1 MKRKKIFMIVAVIAV
16 IVTLGGT
23 TAAGFVKANKYK
35 TNLEYNYKRAMSDL
49 SSCVSNIQTTL
60 NKAVYANT
68 PTQQNGLAAKLMRE
82 TSMAKAALAVLPI
95 KDNSVDNITKFIT
108 QVGDFSM
115 SMSNKISSGQKITAE
130 EYNIMKGLEEYA
142 KTLQAGFQDIK
153 GDIDYEKLSEKFT
166 KSAEDFTNFPSL
178 IYDGPFSDHI
188 GQKKPRL
195 TQGKGTIPQGNAQNI
210 AADFL
215 NTTQDSITHTQ
226 DTAGGLPTYNF
237 TGNDGRIR
245 ISVTKEGGFVS
256 TMDNSRSVTEEKLK
270 HEEAFTIAQNFLK
283 SRGLMNMKESYY
295 IISDGICT
303 INFAYYKNDIIFY
316 PDLIKVSVALDDGE
330 IVRFNATGY
339 IMNHYDRNVTAKI
352 SADAAQ
358 LSVSPK
364 LKVKKRELAL
374 IPTPG
379 LSEVL
384 CYEFLCDGS
393 SNDRVLVYINATTGY
408 EEQILILESTDNGVL
423 TQ

>member
-1 MKRKKIFMIVAVIAV
+1 
-16 IVTLGGT
+16 
-23 TAAGFVKANKYK
+23 
-35 TNLEYNYKRAMSDL
+35 
-49 SSCVSNIQTTL
+49 
-60 NKAVYANT
+60 
-68 PTQQNGLAAKLMRE
+68 
-82 TSMAKAALAVLPI
+82 
-95 KDNSVDNITKFIT
+95 
-108 QVGDFSM
+108 
-115 SMSNKISSGQKITAE
+115 
-130 EYNIMKGLEEYA
+130 
-142 KTLQAGFQDIK
+142 
-153 GDIDYEKLSEKFT
+153 
-166 KSAEDFTNFPSL
+166 
-178 IYDGPFSDHI
+178 
-188 GQKKPRL
+188 
-195 TQGKGTIPQGNAQNI
+195 
-210 AADFL
+210 
-215 NTTQDSITHTQ
+215 
-226 DTAGGLPTYNF
+226 
-237 TGNDGRIR
+237 
-245 ISVTKEGGFVS
+245 
-256 TMDNSRSVTEEKLK
+256 
-270 HEEAFTIAQNFLK
+270 
-283 SRGLMNMKESYY
+283 MKESYY

-339 IMNHYDRNVTAKI
+339 IMNHYERNVTAKI

-408 EEQILILESTDNGVL
+408 EEQILILQSTDNGVL